1 MKKYNIKAVDDTLL
15 PALRDKI
22 DRKTKPVGALGR
34 LEQLAVQIGRIQN
47 TLEPRLIRPHILVFA
62 ADHGIASEG
71 VSAYPQEVTYQ
82 MVMNFLHGG
91 AAINVFC
98 RQHGIEWKVV
108 DAGVDHDFPKEIDG
122 LVHIKAGKGT
132 GNFKVEPAMSVA
144 QAHFC
149 IDNSANLVKEVAR
162 TGCTVIG
169 FGDMGIGNTSS
180 AAMLMSV
187 LCNIPLEFCVGM
199 GTGLD
204 DDALQRKKEVLQE
217 ALNKHGK
224 PNTPL
229 KALTTYGGF
238 EIAQIAGAILQASEC
253 GMIILIDG
261 FIASS
266 AFLVAYAIEPKV
278 KDYCIF
284 CHQSHEHGH
293 QLLLQHLNAEP
304 LVNLNMRLG
313 EGTGAAVAYPIVQSA
328 VNFLNEMAS
337 FESASIA
344 TKS

>member
-1 MKKYNIKAVDDTLL
+1 
-15 PALRDKI
+15 
-22 DRKTKPVGALGR
+22 
-34 LEQLAVQIGRIQN
+34 
-47 TLEPRLIRPHILVFA
+47 
-62 ADHGIASEG
+62 
-71 VSAYPQEVTYQ
+71 

-238 EIAQIAGAILQASEC
+238 EIAQIAGSILQAAEC

-293 QLLLQHLNAEP
+293 QLLLKHLNAEP

-337 FESASIA
+337 FESAGIA